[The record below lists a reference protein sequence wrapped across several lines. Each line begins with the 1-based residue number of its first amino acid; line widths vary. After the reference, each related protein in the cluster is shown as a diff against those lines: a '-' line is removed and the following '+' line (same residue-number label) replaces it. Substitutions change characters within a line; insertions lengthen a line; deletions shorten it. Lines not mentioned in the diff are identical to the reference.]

1 MLLLLKTALLKM
13 QSLFDHKRYKMK
25 KNISLLLVLLV
36 CFGTD
41 IRAQNFTPLFNGKN
55 LDGWYVYIRNTP
67 IDLDSAGV
75 FTVGG
80 KMLHVSGKYFG
91 YIATK
96 QEYKNFHLSLEFK
109 WGAAKHSPRE
119 NRKRDSGILYY
130 FSSSTPDKIW
140 PRSIE
145 CQIQEGDCGDFWLV
159 DSTSLT
165 VNEKL
170 YPPTKNQQVVKTS
183 DQERPYGEWNKI
195 EVICKDGK
203 CTHIVNGVVVN
214 EGTDANVREG
224 KIALQSEGAEIF
236 YRNIKIAKL

>member
-1 MLLLLKTALLKM
+1 
-13 QSLFDHKRYKMK
+13 MK
-25 KNISLLLVLLV
+25 KNTTFLFLFVA
-36 CFGTD
+36 CFSSA
-41 IRAQNFTPLFNGKN
+41 IKAQKFTSLFNGKN
-55 LDGWYVYIRNTP
+55 LDGWYIYIRDAPVDT
-67 IDLDSAGV
+67 DTAGV
-75 FTVGG
+75 FTVDD
-80 KMLHVSGKYFG
+80 KMIHVSGKYFG

-109 WGAAKHSPRE
+109 WGTAKHPPRQ

-130 FSSSTPDKIW
+130 ISSSKPDKIW

-145 CQIQEGDCGDFWLV
+145 CQIQEGDCSDFWLV

-165 VNEKL
+165 VNGKL

-183 DQERPYGEWNKI
+183 NQEKPYGEWNMM

-203 CTHIVNGVVVN
+203 CTHIVNGIVVN
-214 EGTDANVREG
+214 EGTDSNVREG
-224 KIALQSEGAEIF
+224 KIALQSEGSEIF

>member
-1 MLLLLKTALLKM
+1 
-13 QSLFDHKRYKMK
+13 MK
-25 KNISLLLVLLV
+25 KNIAFLLLFTTCICLE
-36 CFGTD
+36 
-41 IRAQNFTPLFNGKN
+41 IKAQKFISLFNGKN
-55 LDGWYVYIRNTP
+55 FDGWYVYIRNNP
-67 IDLDSAGV
+67 IDTDTAGV
-75 FTVGG
+75 FTVDD
-80 KMLHVSGKYFG
+80 KMIHVSGKYFG

-96 QEYKNFHLSLEFK
+96 QEYENFHLSLEFK
-109 WGAAKHSPRE
+109 WGVAKHPPRQ
-119 NRKRDSGILYY
+119 NSKRDGGILYY
-130 FSSSTPDKIW
+130 FSSSTPNKIW

-165 VNEKL
+165 VNGKL
-170 YPPTKNQQVVKTS
+170 YPPTNNQQVVKTA
-183 DQERPYGEWNKI
+183 DQEKPYGEWNTI

-236 YRNIKIAKL
+236 YRNIKIAKLK

>member
-1 MLLLLKTALLKM
+1 MKKHTLLLLMVATYTCSSVK
-13 QSLFDHKRYKMK
+13 
-25 KNISLLLVLLV
+25 
-36 CFGTD
+36 G
-41 IRAQNFTPLFNGKN
+41 QNFTSLFNGKD
-55 LDGWYVYIRNTP
+55 LSGWYTYIRNSP
-67 IDLDSAGV
+67 IDMDTAGV
-75 FTVGG
+75 FTVED
-80 KMLHVSGKYFG
+80 KMVHVSGKYFG

-96 QEYKNFHLSLEFK
+96 QEYKSFHLSLEFK
-109 WGAAKHSPRE
+109 WGAAKHAPRQ

-130 FSSSTPDKIW
+130 FSSSTRDKIW

-165 VNEKL
+165 VNGKL
-170 YPPTKNQQVVKTS
+170 YPPTNNQQVIKTS
-183 DQERPYGEWNKI
+183 DQEKPYGEWNTI

-214 EGTDANVREG
+214 EGTGANVREG